1 YETGMAVTAD
11 TGTSPSF
18 SVDAIR
24 NGQSLGT
31 FHVSV
36 AIDKTGKVAVAADKV
51 KPTRG
56 NADSLKTLVS
66 QVTSGQGVNIRYD
79 TG

>member
-1 YETGMAVTAD
+1 FRYLASPLTTIKANAIHSAFDLSIMPGELAADVEGDADEAAAVSTLVYETGMAVTAD

-31 FHVSV
+31 FHV
-36 AIDKTGKVAVAADKV
+36 
-51 KPTRG
+51 
-56 NADSLKTLVS
+56 
-66 QVTSGQGVNIRYD
+66 
-79 TG
+79 